1 MSQAPE
7 SKEAVESAHTMH
19 AAPFRNVVPN
29 TEPLFTSDARAV
41 VDALIKQVKRVEQ
54 AQKLRLEQI
63 PGANAD
69 LGGAIKAMG
78 GVCKMLES
86 LLGPREHRLKT
97 DPAPFGSVRD
107 GSKRYEVRRFDRDFH
122 VGDILI
128 LVEFDRET
136 ARYSG
141 ESVRAKVTTITEPG
155 AYGLPA
161 DVGVLGI
168 EVLA

>member
-1 MSQAPE
+1 MTLCLVTGHQCCCQPDEGMACPE
-7 SKEAVESAHTMH
+7 LG
-19 AAPFRNVVPN
+19 
-29 TEPLFTSDARAV
+29 TEEER
-41 VDALIKQVKRVEQ
+41 
-54 AQKLRLEQI
+54 
-63 PGANAD
+63 
-69 LGGAIKAMG
+69 
-78 GVCKMLES
+78 
-86 LLGPREHRLKT
+86 
-97 DPAPFGSVRD
+97 VRD